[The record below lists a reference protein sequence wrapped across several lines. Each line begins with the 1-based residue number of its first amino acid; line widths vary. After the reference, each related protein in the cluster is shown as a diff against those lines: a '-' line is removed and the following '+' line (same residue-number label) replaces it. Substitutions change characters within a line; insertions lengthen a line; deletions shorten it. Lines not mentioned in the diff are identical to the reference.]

1 MLSVLEMDFRSV
13 HDDSTRFTLFSLFP
27 KRFQNRRMKHKKD
40 TNNVKSVNKPPK
52 SSADSFKPS
61 KESKS
66 PDDCHQDIVKRL
78 MTHSQYFPATTNH
91 PSKPSIGYSKS
102 SANFTRHY
110 PSTYGGHMNSNSYQC
125 QPTVA
130 ENNNYYY
137 QHSPND
143 QKSLQGCHA
152 SSGYNTCISPSLLS
166 PLNYLSSFDQL
177 SYIDDCSPRNNDYI
191 FNGEFTMNFNSDFD
205 VSFPLA
211 SSGAGAA
218 AAVDV
223 KTSHIMD
230 NQAAPALVYTA
241 SGTQL
246 TPLTIESQPNA
257 SREIKNSFDD
267 VERSHRSGSNVL
279 VNLSDDDVLS
289 NASSYVSRSPPSGT
303 VEWKFSE

>member
-1 MLSVLEMDFRSV
+1 MVSVLSRIFCA
-13 HDDSTRFTLFSLFP
+13 FTMTQLDLSSF

-40 TNNVKSVNKPPK
+40 TSNVKSVNKPPK
-52 SSADSFKPS
+52 PSSDSLKPS

-78 MTHSQYFPATTNH
+78 MTHSQYFPATNH
-91 PSKPSIGYSKS
+91 PVKPSIAYSKS
-102 SANFTRHY
+102 PSNFTRHY
-110 PSTYGGHMNSNSYQC
+110 PPNYGTHLNSNAYQC

-143 QKSLQGCHA
+143 QKPHQGYNT

-166 PLNYLSSFDQL
+166 PLNYLSSFDQI
-177 SYIDDCSPRNNDYI
+177 SYIDDCSPRNDYV

-205 VSFPLA
+205 GSFPLA

-218 AAVDV
+218 AAAVEV

-230 NQAAPALVYTA
+230 NQAAPTMVYTA

-257 SREIKNSFDD
+257 LREIKNSFDD
-267 VERSHRSGSNVL
+267 VERSNRNVL

-303 VEWKFSE
+303 VEWKFCE